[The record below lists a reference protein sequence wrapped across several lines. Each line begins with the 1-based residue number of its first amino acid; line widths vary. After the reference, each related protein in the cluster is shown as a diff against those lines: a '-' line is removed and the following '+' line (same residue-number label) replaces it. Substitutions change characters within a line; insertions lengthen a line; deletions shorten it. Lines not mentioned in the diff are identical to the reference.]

1 MASSSSYTIITALLL
16 AAIFSTLLT
25 AATTTAYAQNATG
38 MQQPTSGKSLD
49 IRVDPTW
56 SGNNQANF
64 KVSFMK
70 PGTNTVQQHID
81 YNFTIMKGG
90 QKVFS
95 AVPAGQPL
103 LHTAEGVVTIPYT
116 FQGGNGDYSIQ
127 VSVSGINFVPIN
139 TETATFP
146 VTVTPEFP
154 IGAVGVAMA
163 AMIGAMVVLSRKFN
177 IGLKI

>member
-1 MASSSSYTIITALLL
+1 MIITALLL
-16 AAIFSTLLT
+16 AVVFSAFLT
-25 AATTTAYAQNATG
+25 AATTTTAYAQNATG

-49 IRVDPTW
+49 VRVDPTW
-56 SGNNQANF
+56 SGNNQASF
-64 KVSFMK
+64 KVSFLK

-154 IGAVGVAMA
+154 IGVVGVVMA
-163 AMIGAMVVLSRKFN
+163 AMIGAMAVLSRKFN

>member
-1 MASSSSYTIITALLL
+1 MASSSSCIVITALLL
-16 AAIFSTLLT
+16 TAIFSIFF

-56 SGNNQANF
+56 SGNNQASF
-64 KVSFMK
+64 KVTFMK

-81 YNFTIMKGG
+81 YNFTIMKGS

-103 LHTAEGVVTIPYT
+103 LHTAEGIVTIPYT

-127 VSVSGINFVPIN
+127 VSIAGINFVPIN
-139 TETATFP
+139 TESATFP
-146 VTVTPEFP
+146 ITVTPEFA
-154 IGAVGVAMA
+154 IGAVSVAMA
-163 AMIGAMVVLSRKFN
+163 SMIGAMVVLSRKFN
-177 IGLKI
+177 IGLRI